1 MYIAHYKAVGSANEF
16 YAKERKT
23 LDYPTQ
29 VQVGKERFL
38 LNNTYIVPGVT
49 QRKNFKERL
58 NSLGIKTDVD
68 VDTNSK

>member
-29 VQVGKERFL
+29 VQIGKERYL
-38 LNNTYIVPGVT
+38 LYNTYIVPGLS
-49 QRKNFKERL
+49 QRKNLKERL
-58 NSLGIKTDVD
+58 KTIGIKTDVD
-68 VDTNSK
+68 VDSK